1 MRSNDDGIT
10 FTKAVDITAALDG
23 LKLQFA
29 WAVVALDPG
38 HAIQLQ
44 NGWLLVPVWISAGEP
59 TAEGHRKHA
68 PSGIMTLYSDN
79 YGKTWKHGDL
89 TATDSPEITNPNEM
103 QVIQLANGS
112 VMANIRTGD
121 KRELW
126 LPARMASATGPSR
139 SSTSTYM
146 TPSALLVL
154 CVTVLYL
161 ETIAIASY
169 LGFTNPDS
177 DSLSGSNKDGRGLR
191 RNLTL
196 KMSED
201 EDKT

>member
-121 KRELW
+121 KRELRAVATSPDGISHW
-126 LPARMASATGPSR
+126 TKPQFDEYLYNPICTAGIVRYSAIPGDDR
-139 SSTSTYM
+139 NRILFRIY
-146 TPSALLVL
+146 
-154 CVTVLYL
+154 
-161 ETIAIASY
+161 E
-169 LGFTNPDS
+169 
-177 DSLSGSNKDGRGLR
+177 SGQRFAVR
-191 RNLTL
+191 I
-196 KMSED
+196 E
-201 EDKT
+201 